1 MPAEKKETFPLS
13 WPSDWPRTRPQ
24 DRRPMGGWKR
34 TANQY
39 RDALATELERMGSP
53 TAIISCNVPL
63 NLRGGLEVKGVEPL
77 DVGVAVYFSRKIKE
91 DFSWQDALGIHDPA
105 PSEEQVQAAFRRL
118 AAQYHPDRGGD
129 IAMFQSVTKHR
140 DNALRWIRRTTMQ
153 QFDYVIACD
162 QFREVRL
169 NMAAIVM
176 TIRAIR
182 QIERCGTSSLLERA
196 FRGFAALPAQGES
209 SPASEPVG
217 AR

>member
-1 MPAEKKETFPLS
+1 MMKPADKKEAFPLS
-13 WPSDWPRTRPQ
+13 WPEDWQRTRPQ
-24 DRRPMGGWKR
+24 DRKSMGSWKR

-39 RDALATELERMGSP
+39 REALVTELTRMQSP
-53 TAIISCNVPL
+53 SAVISSNVPL
-63 NLRGGLEVKGVEPL
+63 NLRGGLETKGVEPL
-77 DVGVAVYFSRKIKE
+77 DVGVAVYFSRPIKK

-105 PSEEQVQAAFRRL
+105 PTEEQVQAAYRKL

-129 IAMFQSVTKHR
+129 IAMFQSVTRHR
-140 DNALRWIRRTTMQ
+140 DNALRWINRKTSQ

-176 TIRAIR
+176 TIKAIR

-196 FRGFAALPAQGES
+196 FKGFSALPAYAGE
-209 SPASEPVG
+209 ADTVG